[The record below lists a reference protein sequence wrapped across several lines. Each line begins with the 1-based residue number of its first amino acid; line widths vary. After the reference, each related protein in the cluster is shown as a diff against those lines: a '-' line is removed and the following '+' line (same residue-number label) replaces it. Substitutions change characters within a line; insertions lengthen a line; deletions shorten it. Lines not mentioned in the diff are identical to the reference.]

1 MPMVH
6 RAHHQGSTPTN
17 HDAQLCATCVA
28 VLPAL
33 QVPAAQPD
41 PPFAAYVSPV
51 TPLSG
56 FDPAL
61 DPPPPR
67 GAWTS
72 FGSTF
77 EMENIMKKLIAA
89 VVLLTAS
96 AGAFAAVPAVAHAM
110 TDCPCPC
117 PDGK

>member
-1 MPMVH
+1 MSGTRRLLVAILAAAGVLLLFPAAGSAACGPSASMPMMH
-6 RAHHQGSTPTN
+6 HAHHQGSTPTN

-33 QVPAAQPD
+33 QVPATQSY

-67 GAWTS
+67 
-72 FGSTF
+72 
-77 EMENIMKKLIAA
+77 AA
-89 VVLLTAS
+89 
-96 AGAFAAVPAVAHAM
+96 
-110 TDCPCPC
+110 
-117 PDGK
+117 

>member
-67 GAWTS
+67 GA
-72 FGSTF
+72 
-77 EMENIMKKLIAA
+77 
-89 VVLLTAS
+89 
-96 AGAFAAVPAVAHAM
+96 
-110 TDCPCPC
+110 
-117 PDGK
+117 